1 MFSLAF
7 SIKDI
12 SLTILG
18 TSFKISPS
26 RKHYSPAEI
35 HQSNKRCPIQNIIV
49 IYLGIISFLFCGCES
64 KPTPDKVSIRH
75 QNEYVA
81 LKSFPLKCKIY
92 NVETGFIRLYI
103 VEDETLSKAGTF
115 YGRKHRFLINSS
127 FGNFKIVR
135 VKQKEIIKY
144 RFIRFKSYVNFNEVK
159 PSAKE
164 TSIISNKLFLE
175 TELPPGRYL
184 LVPWEGLSPAEPI
197 GYGFV
202 IKSSTA
208 QLPPAETKATSP
220 KKNP

>member
-1 MFSLAF
+1 MPSLA
-7 SIKDI
+7 SSNKNI
-12 SLTILG
+12 SLTTLG
-18 TSFKISPS
+18 TSVKISPN

-35 HQSNKRCPIQNIIV
+35 HQSNKRCLIQNVIV
-49 IYLGIISFLFCGCES
+49 LYLGIISFLFCGCES
-64 KPTPDKVSIRH
+64 KSTPDKVSIRH

-92 NVETGFIRLYI
+92 NVEAGFIRLYL

-127 FGNFKIVR
+127 FDDFKIVR

-164 TSIISNKLFLE
+164 TSMISKNLFVE

-197 GYGFV
+197 GYGVV
-202 IKSSTA
+202 IKPSTA
-208 QLPPAETKATSP
+208 QVPPPETKATSP
-220 KKNP
+220 QKAP